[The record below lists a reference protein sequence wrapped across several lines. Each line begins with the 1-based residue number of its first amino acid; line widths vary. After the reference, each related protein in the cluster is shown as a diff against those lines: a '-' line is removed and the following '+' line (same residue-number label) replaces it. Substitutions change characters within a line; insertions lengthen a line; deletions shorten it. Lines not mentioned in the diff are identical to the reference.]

1 MNKAALYYLKNHHSD
16 LTHQLESG
24 GIDKINFASEATP
37 YFDEDSEAREYLI
50 NLAIVIDQ
58 MEATE

>member
-1 MNKAALYYLKNHHSD
+1 MNKLALYYLKNYYLD

-58 MEATE
+58 LEAIK